1 MERWAVNRERKEC
14 REVGRRVIEHGSM
27 EFDYCQG
34 TVLRFY
40 HSNVRRGS
48 GMDGRGWRE
57 IGSLVRRTTSGMPTG
72 LSPFGLT
79 CCRHNSLG
87 GCGDCRWNCS
97 REASIF
103 EFRDDMNMT
112 IVLDSTF
119 AKPEDVGKVLG
130 VPKARVKWLKRLAS
144 SQTIF
149 SGKTAEKK
157 NGARTSASAKKR
169 NHVRGKAKK
178 AAR

>member
-1 MERWAVNRERKEC
+1 M
-14 REVGRRVIEHGSM
+14 
-27 EFDYCQG
+27 
-34 TVLRFY
+34 
-40 HSNVRRGS
+40 
-48 GMDGRGWRE
+48 
-57 IGSLVRRTTSGMPTG
+57 SGMPIG

-79 CCRHNSLG
+79 CCRHSSLG
-87 GCGDCRWNCS
+87 GCGDCQWNCS
-97 REASIF
+97 GKASIF

-119 AKPEDVGKVLG
+119 AKPEAVGKVLG

-149 SGKTAEKK
+149 SGKVAEKK

>member
-1 MERWAVNRERKEC
+1 
-14 REVGRRVIEHGSM
+14 
-27 EFDYCQG
+27 
-34 TVLRFY
+34 
-40 HSNVRRGS
+40 
-48 GMDGRGWRE
+48 
-57 IGSLVRRTTSGMPTG
+57 LVRRTTSGMPIG

-79 CCRHNSLG
+79 CCRHNSLV
-87 GCGDCRWNCS
+87 GCGDCWWNCPGK
-97 REASIF
+97 ASIF
-103 EFRDDMNMT
+103 EFRDDIKMT

-149 SGKTAEKK
+149 SGKIAEKK

>member
-1 MERWAVNRERKEC
+1 
-14 REVGRRVIEHGSM
+14 
-27 EFDYCQG
+27 
-34 TVLRFY
+34 
-40 HSNVRRGS
+40 
-48 GMDGRGWRE
+48 
-57 IGSLVRRTTSGMPTG
+57 
-72 LSPFGLT
+72 
-79 CCRHNSLG
+79 
-87 GCGDCRWNCS
+87 
-97 REASIF
+97 
-103 EFRDDMNMT
+103 MNMT

-149 SGKTAEKK
+149 SGKIAEKK

-178 AAR
+178 SAR